1 MITHTF
7 DVGWRPQWFL
17 KKLEQELVRKYLR
30 PLHACSAKVAVVNST
45 WYNQDYHQQVLT
57 VLKSD
62 PVDAI
67 VLVAMLDS
75 AVPQASWYSE
85 LDIPVF
91 EVGYYSG
98 PYELD
103 FWAVMAH
110 RYLDWGLQKYS
121 AHEHAVDC
129 AFMCLNRKPH
139 PHRVKLFQQ
148 LQHHNL
154 LDHGIVSLGGD
165 DQQQSQRLLDQG
177 TASDLAPSPGLE
189 IHGIFNDIATLGDTT
204 NWRRHFLN
212 VVTETT
218 WDIKH
223 TRFVTEKI
231 YKPIAGKRPFLLF
244 DPDGGHTWLTEHR
257 FVSYVDDFKDITE
270 LDLKLP
276 ENMAPFLSI
285 LAQQGSRYWR
295 TKLFDLT
302 DKMRYNRTAFAKH
315 CQAQYQKINQGIQC
329 QI

>member
-7 DVGWRPQWFL
+7 DVGWGPQWFL

-30 PLHACSAKVAVVNST
+30 PLHACSEKVAVVNST

-57 VLKSD
+57 VLKND
-62 PVDAI
+62 PVDAV

-75 AVPQASWYSE
+75 PVPQASWYSE

-165 DQQQSQRLLDQG
+165 DQQQAQRLLDQG

-189 IHGIFNDIATLGDTT
+189 IHGIFNDLATLGDTT

-244 DPDGGHTWLTEHR
+244 DPDGGHTWLTEHG

-285 LAQQGSRYWR
+285 LSQQGSRYWR